1 MGGSP
6 APYSSSL
13 GREMSALKCFNL
25 FAASKVQGF
34 CQQGAGEGLAG
45 CTAHLKVNHW
55 HHLTAPCYK
64 AALLIYLISKL
75 FIRPKPPEVHCRCG
89 PAAQCWL
96 GQEMEL
102 RYIPRMRDE
111 QKPQLCPQVWSRM
124 SSGHCC
130 KREHVFQH
138 ADNLVKPKECKS
150 KQTSRKSC
158 SASCVFCTE
167 KAGQKEGNVDTTL
180 QSHRVL

>member
-89 PAAQCWL
+89 PAAQCHQAPHCAPLRSTSPCRCTAACMDIAWNHKAISSHKAL
-96 GQEMEL
+96 TVVQHCMSFTDQERWGMPAAE
-102 RYIPRMRDE
+102 
-111 QKPQLCPQVWSRM
+111 QLCKKIKYLDLGW
-124 SSGHCC
+124 H
-130 KREHVFQH
+130 
-138 ADNLVKPKECKS
+138 
-150 KQTSRKSC
+150 
-158 SASCVFCTE
+158 
-167 KAGQKEGNVDTTL
+167 
-180 QSHRVL
+180 